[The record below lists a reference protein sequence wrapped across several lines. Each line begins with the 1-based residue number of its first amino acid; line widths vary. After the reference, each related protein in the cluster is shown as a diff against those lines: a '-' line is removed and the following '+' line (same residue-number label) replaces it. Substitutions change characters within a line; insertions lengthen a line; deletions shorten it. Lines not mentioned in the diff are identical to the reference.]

1 MTSSTSRRYHIH
13 DVFNVALLKPY
24 RGEPPAATP
33 VLPSASDGRLLP
45 APDKA
50 LKAQQHRG
58 VWHLLIQWQGLP
70 AEDATW
76 EQLDEFRQH
85 FPGFQLEDEL
95 FVQAGRNV
103 MTGIQ

>member
-1 MTSSTSRRYHIH
+1 MIPWPG
-13 DVFNVALLKPY
+13 FL
-24 RGEPPAATP
+24 
-33 VLPSASDGRLLP
+33 
-45 APDKA
+45 
-50 LKAQQHRG
+50 
-58 VWHLLIQWQGLP
+58 

-85 FPGFQLEDEL
+85 FPDFQLEDEL

>member
-1 MTSSTSRRYHIH
+1 MSVIQDTTARLH
-13 DVFNVALLKPY
+13 DIFNVALLKPY

-33 VLPSASDGRLLP
+33 ALPPASDGRLLP

-58 VWHLLIQWQGLP
+58 VWHLLIPWPGFL

-85 FPGFQLEDEL
+85 FPDFQLEDEL

-103 MTGIQ
+103 MTGVT